1 MLQSVTLPED
11 LQGRVILTTRNR
23 RANRAFNGT
32 MMLVDPETLRR
43 LETDPRFTFDA
54 TAELTSNGG
63 FCVVGDD
70 PHQLFETARGWFG
83 GPDQEA
89 PGPM

>member
-1 MLQSVTLPED
+1 MLQSVALPEE
-11 LQGRVILTTRNR
+11 LQGRVVLTARNR
-23 RANRAFNGT
+23 RASRAFNGT

-43 LETDPRFTFDA
+43 LETEPRFSFDD
-54 TAELTSNGG
+54 TAELTASGG

-70 PHQLFETARGWFG
+70 PHQLIETARGWLSDL
-83 GPDQEA
+83 DQDA